1 MTECQ
6 EKQNNQTVSTS
17 PTNECVELENHSD
30 SILALDLDTGR
41 IQWYH
46 QVGGYDVFFIECFNL
61 STPGCPPGPNPH
73 VDGEAPMMLSIQ
85 VNGTWK
91 DIVVAVPKSG
101 FAWALD
107 PYGPVDVANDVV
119 FAGSTHPEGPIY
131 AMDAKTSKNLWLY
144 ETRATVYGGMSV
156 SDGCIYLSNG
166 YTVNLDAASPSST
179 SGTSLFAFCV

>member
-107 PYGPVDVANDVV
+107 RDN
-119 FAGSTHPEGPIY
+119 GSLI
-131 AMDAKTSKNLWLY
+131 
-144 ETRATVYGGMSV
+144 
-156 SDGCIYLSNG
+156 
-166 YTVNLDAASPSST
+166 
-179 SGTSLFAFCV
+179 